1 MAGQRGYDPA
11 SIVPTAARPVPPRL
25 PMPMLARFRLL
36 TLLMVGVPFA
46 DAAGADTLHWA
57 CNSCHGPNGISEGR
71 HIPTIAGL
79 NFRYFYAAMQGY
91 RKDRRESAV
100 MGRIVKGY
108 DSVQLQQLALYFGNQ
123 PWVGK
128 LVEMDARLARRGR
141 ALHAEY
147 CEKCHEQNGHF
158 QDKETPPLAG
168 QARGYLLYQMH
179 DYRVAASEMQQPPL
193 MQERL
198 EKLSDADLIAL
209 SAFYAS
215 DLAREQPDGAPA
227 EPAAAGD

>member
-1 MAGQRGYDPA
+1 M
-11 SIVPTAARPVPPRL
+11 SI
-25 PMPMLARFRLL
+25 LACLRLL
-36 TLLMVGVPFA
+36 TLLLAGLPVA
-46 DAAGADTLHWA
+46 ALAGADALYWA
-57 CNSCHGPNGISEGR
+57 CNGCHGPNGISEGR

-79 NFRYFYAAMQGY
+79 NFRYFYATMQAF
-91 RKDRRESAV
+91 RKDRREGAV
-100 MGRIVKGY
+100 MGRIAKGY
-108 DSVQLQQLALYFGNQ
+108 DSVELQQLALYFGTQ

-128 LVEMDARLARRGR
+128 PEEVDPRLAQRGQ

-147 CEKCHEQNGHF
+147 CEECHERNGHF

-215 DLAREQPDGAPA
+215 DLTREQPEGAPA